1 MLATAYCRL
10 GKRHL
15 LLRSTAARGIG
26 GNMTRISVTA
36 SLLVVMASVCS
47 AETFQTLPSIF
58 MTPGWTVDGITLQKI
73 CTTKWG
79 QDARKVTVTMKQNVM
94 NAYHFDIKTC
104 PLSNLNKKRA
114 RRVEIDHLIPRS
126 IGGADDERNLW
137 PQCYEL
143 TKKKKIEQDDG
154 AHKKDRLEAFLHK
167 DVCAK
172 KSGVLLWSYQQKSG
186 AIGSPFTMIFSG
198 TIRQPATSLL
208 KEVELGVHIVGF
220 GLLASRLVVRDTLQ
234 GCTDL
239 LDLSRRSSACMSLE
253 RSPAGVRM

>member
-1 MLATAYCRL
+1 MIASYCRL
-10 GKRHL
+10 GKRYVP
-15 LLRSTAARGIG
+15 LRSTAARGIG

-36 SLLVVMASVCS
+36 LLLVVMASVSS

-58 MTPGWTVDGITLQKI
+58 LTPGWTVDGTTLNKI
-73 CTTKWG
+73 CATKWG
-79 QDARKVTVTMKQNVM
+79 EDARKVTVTMKQNVM
-94 NAYHFDIKTC
+94 IAYHFNIKTC
-104 PLSNLNKKRA
+104 PLSNLRKKRV

-172 KSGVLLWSYQQKSG
+172 NSEDLLWSYQQK
-186 AIGSPFTMIFSG
+186 
-198 TIRQPATSLL
+198 IRSNWLALYHDS
-208 KEVELGVHIVGF
+208 F
-220 GLLASRLVVRDTLQ
+220 GNN
-234 GCTDL
+234 
-239 LDLSRRSSACMSLE
+239 
-253 RSPAGVRM
+253 